1 MGVKMDDNTM
11 NIMEKHLNTVYENGT
26 LYAQIDMLR
35 RVVDREDI
43 DTAERGYTS
52 KIASVNTDIIRDIF
66 GWNVCHE
73 AREVRERKEAEKAK
87 AEQTDE
93 Q

>member
-1 MGVKMDDNTM
+1 MDDNTM

-26 LYAQIDMLR
+26 MDAQIEMLR

-52 KIASVNTDIIRDIF
+52 KVASVNTDLIRDIF
-66 GWNVCHE
+66 GWVLCHE
-73 AREVRERKEAEKAK
+73 AREARERKEAEKAK

-93 Q
+93 RSDG

>member
-1 MGVKMDDNTM
+1 MDENTM
-11 NIMEKHLNTVYENGT
+11 KLMEKHYHTVYENGT
-26 LYAQIDMLR
+26 MDAQISALR

-52 KIASVNTDIIRDIF
+52 KLASVNTDIIRDIF
-66 GWNVCHE
+66 GWEVCYE
-73 AREVRERKEAEKAK
+73 AREVWKRKEAEKAK

-93 Q
+93 RSDG

>member
-1 MGVKMDDNTM
+1 MNDNTM
-11 NIMEKHLNTVYENGT
+11 NIMEKHLNTVYANGAMD
-26 LYAQIDMLR
+26 AQIDMLR

-52 KIASVNTDIIRDIF
+52 KLASVNTDIIRDIF
-66 GWNVCHE
+66 GWEVCYE
-73 AREVRERKEAEKAK
+73 AREVWKRKEAEKTK
-87 AEQTDE
+87 AEQNDE